1 MPRRPTVEF
10 DRHKQGETLLR
21 RSQREVLAAKKA
33 LTVRDSM
40 LKVLYE
46 RGYTQRQLLDL
57 LNDEA
62 RRAGEPLLSEDAV
75 QKAVKRLEQ
84 RG

>member
-21 RSQREVLAAKKA
+21 RSQREVLSARKA

-40 LKVLYE
+40 LKVLYD
-46 RGYTQRQLLDL
+46 RGYTQRQLLDI

-62 RRAGEPLLSEDAV
+62 RKMGEGPMSEDAV
-75 QKAVKRLEQ
+75 QKAIKRLVTV
-84 RG
+84 